1 MAPPSAPTG
10 CSGLMSQATGCPSR
24 PFGGSSKVLP
34 PRAVYLEP
42 ERLGQG
48 LTDMYQASDRRP
60 DTPGADQNQV
70 ELALL
75 ARIAARDTQAMHE
88 LYHLY
93 HRRLARFLMRLTSRY
108 DLAEEVINDTF
119 WVVWQ
124 HAADFRGASRVS
136 TWILGIAYRRGLKT
150 LRYAGP
156 PAADIEVEAEAAA
169 EEPARQ
175 EELNEWLDVALR
187 RLPLEQRMVIE
198 LAYHVGHSCEEIASI
213 MQCPVNTVKTRMF
226 HARRKLKT
234 LLTTLAGP
242 D

>member
-1 MAPPSAPTG
+1 MISAEQDPR
-10 CSGLMSQATGCPSR
+10 LA
-24 PFGGSSKVLP
+24 GGRSTEQ
-34 PRAVYLEP
+34 REC
-42 ERLGQG
+42 
-48 LTDMYQASDRRP
+48 
-60 DTPGADQNQV
+60 
-70 ELALL
+70 ALL
-75 ARIAARDTQAMHE
+75 VRIAGRDSAAMKE
-88 LYHLY
+88 LYLLY
-93 HRRLARFLMRLTSRY
+93 HRRLARFLMRLTTRY
-108 DLAEEVINDTF
+108 DLAEEIINDTF

-124 HAADFRGASRVS
+124 HAGDFRGASRVS

-156 PAADIEVEAEAAA
+156 PPADTNVEAEAGS
-169 EEPARQ
+169 EEPAKQ
-175 EELNEWLDVALR
+175 EELNEWLDVALQ

-226 HARRKLKT
+226 HARRKLKA

>member
-1 MAPPSAPTG
+1 MISAEQDPRTA
-10 CSGLMSQATGCPSR
+10 SGRTT
-24 PFGGSSKVLP
+24 
-34 PRAVYLEP
+34 E
-42 ERLGQG
+42 ER
-48 LTDMYQASDRRP
+48 
-60 DTPGADQNQV
+60 
-70 ELALL
+70 ECALL
-75 ARIAARDTQAMHE
+75 VRIAGHDSAAMKE
-88 LYHLY
+88 LYLLY
-93 HRRLARFLMRLTSRY
+93 HRRLARFLMRLTTRY
-108 DLAEEVINDTF
+108 DLAEEIINDTF

-124 HAADFRGASRVS
+124 HAGDFRGASRVS

-156 PAADIEVEAEAAA
+156 PPADTEVETEAAS
-169 EEPARQ
+169 EEPAQQ
-175 EELNEWLDVALR
+175 EELTEWLDVALR

-242 D
+242 T

>member
-1 MAPPSAPTG
+1 MLAIYPAAAAHQPEKAKMSAEKEP
-10 CSGLMSQATGCPSR
+10 R
-24 PFGGSSKVLP
+24 PVSGGSNEQ
-34 PRAVYLEP
+34 REC
-42 ERLGQG
+42 
-48 LTDMYQASDRRP
+48 
-60 DTPGADQNQV
+60 
-70 ELALL
+70 ALL
-75 ARIAARDTQAMHE
+75 ARIAAHDSTAMKE
-88 LYHLY
+88 LYLLY
-93 HRRLARFLMRLTSRY
+93 HRRLARFLMRLTTRY
-108 DLAEEVINDTF
+108 ELAEEIINDTF

-124 HAADFRGASRVS
+124 HAGDFRGASRVS

-156 PAADIEVEAEAAA
+156 PPADTDVEAEAGT

-175 EELNEWLDVALR
+175 EELSEWLDVALR

-226 HARRKLKT
+226 HARRKLKVI
-234 LLTTLAGP
+234 LTTLAGP

>member
-1 MAPPSAPTG
+1 MISAEQDPRPA
-10 CSGLMSQATGCPSR
+10 SGRTA
-24 PFGGSSKVLP
+24 
-34 PRAVYLEP
+34 E
-42 ERLGQG
+42 ER
-48 LTDMYQASDRRP
+48 
-60 DTPGADQNQV
+60 
-70 ELALL
+70 ECALL
-75 ARIAARDTQAMHE
+75 VRIAGHDSAAMKE
-88 LYHLY
+88 LYLLY
-93 HRRLARFLMRLTSRY
+93 HRRLARFLMRLTTRY
-108 DLAEEVINDTF
+108 DLAEEIINDTF

-124 HAADFRGASRVS
+124 HAGDFRGASRVS

-156 PAADIEVEAEAAA
+156 PPADTQVEAEAAA
-169 EEPARQ
+169 EEPAQQ
-175 EELNEWLDVALR
+175 EELTEWLDVALR

-242 D
+242 T

>member
-1 MAPPSAPTG
+1 MISAEQDPRRA
-10 CSGLMSQATGCPSR
+10 SGR
-24 PFGGSSKVLP
+24 GSD
-34 PRAVYLEP
+34 
-42 ERLGQG
+42 ER
-48 LTDMYQASDRRP
+48 
-60 DTPGADQNQV
+60 
-70 ELALL
+70 ECALL
-75 ARIAARDTQAMHE
+75 ARIAGRDSAAMKE
-88 LYHLY
+88 LYLLY
-93 HRRLARFLMRLTSRY
+93 HRRLARFLMRLTTRY
-108 DLAEEVINDTF
+108 DLAEEIINDTF

-124 HAADFRGASRVS
+124 HAGDFRGASRVS

-156 PAADIEVEAEAAA
+156 PPADIEVEQEAAA
-169 EEPARQ
+169 VEPARQ

>member
-1 MAPPSAPTG
+1 MISAEQDPRPA
-10 CSGLMSQATGCPSR
+10 SGATT
-24 PFGGSSKVLP
+24 
-34 PRAVYLEP
+34 E
-42 ERLGQG
+42 ER
-48 LTDMYQASDRRP
+48 
-60 DTPGADQNQV
+60 
-70 ELALL
+70 ECALL
-75 ARIAARDTQAMHE
+75 VRIAGRDSVAMKE
-88 LYHLY
+88 LYLLY
-93 HRRLARFLMRLTSRY
+93 HRRLARFLMRLTTRY
-108 DLAEEVINDTF
+108 DLAEEIINDTF

-124 HAADFRGASRVS
+124 HAGDFRRASRVS

-156 PAADIEVEAEAAA
+156 PPAEIDVEAEAAA
-169 EEPARQ
+169 EEPAQQ

-187 RLPLEQRMVIE
+187 RLPLEQRTVIE
-198 LAYHVGHSCEEIASI
+198 LAYQLGHSCEEIASI